1 MRIVVRGRVDARL
14 SDSFASAVFGEFREL
29 LGFAGLTRWRIYST
43 TVNLFVIL
51 AFGIVV
57 PWRRGI
63 EFFDPLLL
71 LLYSFIALLFA
82 APAITELLGR
92 QWTNAQAVLA
102 RVFASALFGW
112 GAFCLILLLGI
123 VAVQLEYR
131 AGRMLFPAPNVLG
144 AALGLSL
151 TASCAVSA
159 VGALFSVVLD
169 PLSAKLILRGAFVGI
184 LLLLLFG
191 GRFLPP
197 AWQASLAQNITPRAV
212 TQSAYIVS
220 GILALLAAGPVIAL
234 SFTRSRNASGA

>member
-1 MRIVVRGRVDARL
+1 MDARL
-14 SDSFASAVFGEFREL
+14 SDSFVSAVFRELRQL

-43 TVNLFVIL
+43 TMNLFVIV

-71 LLYSFIALLFA
+71 LLYSFIALLFS

-92 QWTNAQAVLA
+92 EWTDARTVLA

-123 VAVQLEYR
+123 ASVQLQYR
-131 AGRMLFPAPNVLG
+131 AGRILFPAPNTLG
-144 AALGLSL
+144 AALSLSL
-151 TASCAVSA
+151 TASLAVSA
-159 VGALFSVVLD
+159 VGALISVVLD
-169 PLSAKLILRGAFVGI
+169 PLSAKLILRAGFVGF

-191 GRFLPP
+191 GRLLPP

-212 TQSAYIVS
+212 TESAYVVS
-220 GILALLAAGPVIAL
+220 GILAVLAAGPVIAL
-234 SFTRSRNASGA
+234 SFTRSRDASGA

>member
-1 MRIVVRGRVDARL
+1 MRVVVRGNLDPRL
-14 SDSFASAVFGEFREL
+14 SHSFASAVFGELRQL

-51 AFGIVV
+51 AFGIAV

-92 QWTNAQAVLA
+92 DWTSARTVLA

-112 GAFCLILLLGI
+112 GAFGLILLLGI
-123 VAVQLEYR
+123 ISVQLEYR
-131 AGRMLFPAPNVLG
+131 PGRMLFPPANVLG
-144 AALGLSL
+144 AAMSLSL
-151 TASCAVSA
+151 TASLAVSA

-169 PLSAKLILRGAFVGI
+169 PLSAKLILRAAFVAF

-191 GRFLPP
+191 GRFLPRSC
-197 AWQASLAQNITPRAV
+197 QASLAQNITPRAV
-212 TQSAYIVS
+212 TESAYIVS
-220 GILALLAAGPVIAL
+220 GILGVFAAGPVIAL
-234 SFTRSRNASGA
+234 SFTRSRNTSGA